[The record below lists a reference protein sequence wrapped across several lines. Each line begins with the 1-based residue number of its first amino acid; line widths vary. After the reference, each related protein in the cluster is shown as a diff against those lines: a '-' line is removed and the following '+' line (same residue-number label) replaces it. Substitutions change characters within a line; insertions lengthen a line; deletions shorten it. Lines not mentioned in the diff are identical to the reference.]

1 MILKNFINDVVKS
14 TIFLRNEF
22 KKINNTLFLKIF
34 NIGINENSIYNLL
47 DKQNI
52 NAIFEKYSES
62 LYFNFDTINTYIKN
76 LVEKVTTE
84 LLQYIDK
91 FRELKLTI
99 PCDFN
104 ILQYRIT
111 NMSQLISF
119 DLFNKYVFYQE
130 NDQNYLFSISEITK
144 IMSSSKINPF
154 TNQPFSQ
161 IFEKTFTQFF
171 VKNNKNQENSK
182 SHFVNSFND
191 SNIKDLIKNYST
203 KSQFKNKDIFKM
215 IKELSFNIN
224 HNNSMKF
231 NSEVCYYC
239 NKSLGNIN
247 KWTKTVHK
255 SGNDFV
261 TKFYH
266 ISCLNSND
274 VEFKI

>member
-1 MILKNFINDVVKS
+1 MYKNIGEITTEDFNMIDIVIQFYLEQLGRNKNTINVSEKLKLYYSKNKELKESDMILKNFINDVVKS

-191 SNIKDLIKNYST
+191 STLKISSKITQPNPNSKIK
-203 KSQFKNKDIFKM
+203 IFLK
-215 IKELSFNIN
+215 
-224 HNNSMKF
+224 
-231 NSEVCYYC
+231 
-239 NKSLGNIN
+239 
-247 KWTKTVHK
+247 
-255 SGNDFV
+255 
-261 TKFYH
+261 
-266 ISCLNSND
+266 
-274 VEFKI
+274 